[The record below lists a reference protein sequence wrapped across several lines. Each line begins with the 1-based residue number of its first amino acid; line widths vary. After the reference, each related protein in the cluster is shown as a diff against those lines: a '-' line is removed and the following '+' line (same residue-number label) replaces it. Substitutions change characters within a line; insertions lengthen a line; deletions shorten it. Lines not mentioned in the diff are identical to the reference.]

1 MNADEGFAIGINQS
15 NLCPHVSDHFVYLIP
30 TDQLD
35 DYLEGLIH
43 SSLPVVNL
51 QTLQPLPHTAHAGAT
66 TATASV
72 SQFPANCA
80 ATAFEIDP
88 EGQCTIMA
96 PQVSVDESSDERVSR
111 LSTSCFQPPSPR
123 LTRVETSDTNH
134 ESENSNQSEPVQ
146 STGALKLSTIQAEE
160 LQDSTDQRSLRFGAF
175 GRPFSPLLADDDE
188 EEAESSQSAKVN
200 GDQHVEMDCNVSGET
215 ETRTVI
221 LNRPKQ
227 GGLGLTIV
235 GYVYKLPDCSKCMKC
250 SVTFRNA

>member
-1 MNADEGFAIGINQS
+1 MFLIILYSSQRICRVFTLFGEFKGIKS
-15 NLCPHVSDHFVYLIP
+15 LSLCQPLWKYFSRSVPCSLIP

-134 ESENSNQSEPVQ
+134 EVSFNFLVHGYGIPLWHRQLQEPWHY
-146 STGALKLSTIQAEE
+146 
-160 LQDSTDQRSLRFGAF
+160 
-175 GRPFSPLLADDDE
+175 
-188 EEAESSQSAKVN
+188 AKVHHQISPGIDTKHSTHN
-200 GDQHVEMDCNVSGET
+200 FYPPSCT
-215 ETRTVI
+215 ENYWKR
-221 LNRPKQ
+221 
-227 GGLGLTIV
+227 
-235 GYVYKLPDCSKCMKC
+235 
-250 SVTFRNA
+250 F